1 MLCEFVQEL
10 RKLRKLSMESVE
22 NTTSFDM
29 FKQYMHVRRPVE
41 DELRDM
47 LVHVNSTNHKALILL
62 CGSAGDGKS
71 HLLSYLGN
79 ADSEHLLNSFELYN
93 DATESSAPSL
103 TSIDTLAVKLSAFDD
118 QHILEDDGSRMVLAI
133 NLGTLNNFIESEKG
147 ENFSL
152 LKKYV
157 EENEIFSSYVR
168 PNAYQEGSVFQHV
181 SFSDYQIFTL
191 CEDGVR
197 TTYLEEL
204 LNKIFDQSQGNP
216 FFKAYQTNSTCTL
229 CQKCPL
235 RHNFEF
241 LFNPVHRKGIIN
253 KIVEVVIK
261 DKAIVSTRDVLNLV
275 YDLLVHPEFSYET
288 FCHVGTSET
297 QYLTEYRKRIV
308 NVINRECLSAAVLR
322 CQKHIQIIAPIR
334 DILLYRLEHDSQ
346 AIAVIDFFSR
356 CVKAGG
362 CARDCN
368 RNRRLL
374 RERHPL
380 LVGLLQGQGN

>member
-1 MLCEFVQEL
+1 
-10 RKLRKLSMESVE
+10 
-22 NTTSFDM
+22 
-29 FKQYMHVRRPVE
+29 
-41 DELRDM
+41 M

-147 ENFSL
+147 GNFSL

-297 QYLTEYRKRIV
+297 QYLTEYIRCTTPVSYTHLVPISELSKETGLATTTLTSMLDRMEAANLIYRDRGDKDRRKILIFLTEEAKGLEQEYNEVTEEISNIYYKGFSEAEIEQLENYLHRILK
-308 NVINRECLSAAVLR
+308 NVEDVL
-322 CQKHIQIIAPIR
+322 
-334 DILLYRLEHDSQ
+334 
-346 AIAVIDFFSR
+346 
-356 CVKAGG
+356 
-362 CARDCN
+362 
-368 RNRRLL
+368 
-374 RERHPL
+374 
-380 LVGLLQGQGN
+380 